1 MVETS
6 GCQHV
11 ALNQSKIAAD
21 IKVNFLRE
29 NNWMAQRVHP
39 VLVDVRVKTGKI
51 HVLDFCGRVRFCL
64 HQQFGGVD
72 PAPVKRILRVQRI
85 YNIL

>member
-11 ALNQSKIAAD
+11 ALDQPKIAGHVR
-21 IKVNFLRE
+21 VNVFRE
-29 NNWMAQRVHP
+29 NGGVTHRVHT
-39 VLVDVRVKTGKI
+39 VLVDVRVKAGKI

-64 HQQFGGVD
+64 HNNLTALTR
-72 PAPVKRILRVQRI
+72 PP
-85 YNIL
+85 